1 MTGGKHI
8 RAVGHDGGAD
18 APVETHANAEGESP
32 LSLQDDWAEEDL
44 VADDAE
50 WVEDGAQR
58 QKSGRLAP
66 ALAICVILVWTGF
79 FVWANHGGLNLSID
93 PAFASQ
99 MIAQWS
105 VPVLLVIALWLLV
118 MRTSRR
124 EMSRF
129 VDVGRD
135 LAAQSIMLETRLST
149 INREL
154 SLAREFLAA
163 ETRELETL
171 GRVATARLSENADH
185 LQSLIRDNGAQL
197 DAIETVSRK
206 ATENMDRLRD
216 DLPVVTN
223 STRDMTN
230 QIGAVGRSAQDQ
242 LGELIAGFERL
253 NEFGS
258 ASSQQVE
265 ALRTKVDETLAVLRT
280 QSQQIEE
287 ATSTRFIALRDRIED
302 FRTDL
307 DTREVQV
314 LAAMRMRADRLRE
327 EIAQASDG
335 LEEREAE
342 LLQSLQARIT
352 AIRDGATSV
361 GRSLTEAEETALN
374 RWEKR
379 IRALQGQMVETVAEI
394 EQIDRVATDSAN
406 ERLDEVRRNT
416 TAIMEQ
422 LGAAH
427 SEFMQELNALS
438 AAADRD
444 TQSRVEE
451 VGVQLASFDAS
462 LAERVEKHRER
473 VSLIAEQSA
482 DVSRHI
488 DHLVGEMER
497 AATQGREAETT
508 LSSVLTTFEER
519 LSGSRV
525 ALTETDQTVSEL
537 TEASVRLLEL
547 LQASIERSRSEM
559 PEAIEAAS
567 ESVNQVALRGEALAR
582 MLAGAT
588 DKGRELSE
596 YVLAAQSESA
606 GAMTDIEEFHSR
618 IRETHQA
625 HLSQLDTLRDRL
637 SALSE
642 DSSAV
647 SADAQGRLRDAI
659 AVLEHSVRKAVD
671 SINTGSTDRIQEIA
685 EKVGADAADHIER
698 TVRQRTADAL
708 ASVETA
714 TDRVNNASR
723 ETAIQLRDQLAR
735 INELAG
741 NLENRVAIARQ
752 RAEEQVDNDFSRR
765 AALIT
770 ESLNSHSID
779 IAKALSADVTDS
791 AWASYLK
798 GDRGIF
804 TRRAVRLLDNS
815 EARELVG
822 IYEADEDFREHVN
835 RYIHDFEAMLR
846 SMLSTRDGHAIGVT
860 LLSSDMGKLYVALA
874 QAIERL
880 RT

>member
-1 MTGGKHI
+1 M
-8 RAVGHDGGAD
+8 
-18 APVETHANAEGESP
+18 
-32 LSLQDDWAEEDL
+32 
-44 VADDAE
+44 
-50 WVEDGAQR
+50 
-58 QKSGRLAP
+58 
-66 ALAICVILVWTGF
+66 
-79 FVWANHGGLNLSID
+79 
-93 PAFASQ
+93 
-99 MIAQWS
+99 
-105 VPVLLVIALWLLV
+105 
-118 MRTSRR
+118 
-124 EMSRF
+124 
-129 VDVGRD
+129 
-135 LAAQSIMLETRLST
+135 
-149 INREL
+149 
-154 SLAREFLAA
+154 
-163 ETRELETL
+163 
-171 GRVATARLSENADH
+171 
-185 LQSLIRDNGAQL
+185 
-197 DAIETVSRK
+197 
-206 ATENMDRLRD
+206 
-216 DLPVVTN
+216 PVVAN

-242 LGELIAGFERL
+242 LGELISGFERL
-253 NEFGS
+253 NEFGT

-265 ALRTKVDETLAVLRT
+265 ALRIRIDETLNVLGT
-280 QSQQIEE
+280 QSLQIEE
-287 ATSTRFIALRDRIED
+287 ATSARFVALRDRIED

-307 DTREVQV
+307 DAREVQV
-314 LAAMRMRADRLRE
+314 LAAMRMRADRLRDE
-327 EIAQASDG
+327 VAQASDG

-352 AIRDGATSV
+352 AIRDGASSV
-361 GRSLTEAEETALN
+361 GRSLTDAEEAALN
-374 RWEKR
+374 RWESR
-379 IRALQGQMVETVAEI
+379 IAVLQDQMVETAAEI
-394 EQIDRVATDSAN
+394 EEIDRVATRGAN

-416 TAIMEQ
+416 AAIMEQ

-427 SEFMQELNALS
+427 SEFMQELNTLS
-438 AAADRD
+438 SAADRN
-444 TQSRVEE
+444 TESRIKE
-451 VGVQLASFDAS
+451 VGAQLASFDAS
-462 LAERVEKHRER
+462 IAERAEKHLEH

-488 DHLVGEMER
+488 DNLVGKMER
-497 AATQGREAETT
+497 AAMQGREAETT
-508 LSSVLTTFEER
+508 LSSVLATFEER

-525 ALTETDQTVSEL
+525 ALTETDRTVSEL

-547 LQASIERSRSEM
+547 LQASIERSRSEL

-567 ESVNQVALRGEALAR
+567 ENVNQVVLRGETLGLI
-582 MLAGAT
+582 LAGAS

-618 IRETHQA
+618 IQETHQA
-625 HLSQLDTLRDRL
+625 HLSQLDTLHDRL
-637 SALSE
+637 STLSE
-642 DSSAV
+642 DSSAL

-659 AVLEHSVRKAVD
+659 AVLEHSARKAVD
-671 SINTGSTDRIQEIA
+671 SIDAGNTVRIQEIA
-685 EKVGADAADHIER
+685 EKVGADAAEHIER
-698 TVRQRTADAL
+698 TVRQRTTAAL

-723 ETAIQLRDQLAR
+723 EAAIQLRDQLAR

-741 NLENRVAIARQ
+741 NLENRVALARQ

-765 AALIT
+765 VALIT

>member
-8 RAVGHDGGAD
+8 RAVGQDGGAD
-18 APVETHANAEGESP
+18 APVEKQASTEREDTVSP
-32 LSLQDDWAEEDL
+32 QDDWAEEDF
-44 VADDAE
+44 VADDAD

-58 QKSGRLAP
+58 RKSTWLAP
-66 ALAICVILVWTGF
+66 SLAICIILVWTGF
-79 FVWANHGGLNLSID
+79 FIWAHRGGLSPSID
-93 PAFASQ
+93 PTFASQ
-99 MIAQWS
+99 MIVQWS
-105 VPVLLVIALWLLV
+105 VPVLLVVALWLLV

-135 LAAQSIMLETRLST
+135 LAAQSITLETRLST

-171 GRVATARLSENADH
+171 GRVATARISENAEH

-216 DLPVVTN
+216 DLPVVAN

-242 LGELIAGFERL
+242 LRELISGFERL
-253 NEFGS
+253 NEFGT

-265 ALRTKVDETLAVLRT
+265 SLRIRIDETLNVLGA
-280 QSQQIEE
+280 QSLQIEE
-287 ATSTRFIALRDRIED
+287 ATAARFVALRDRIED

-307 DTREVQV
+307 DAREVQV
-314 LAAMRMRADRLRE
+314 LAAMRMRADRLRD

-352 AIRDGATSV
+352 AIRDGASSV
-361 GRSLTEAEETALN
+361 GRSLTDAEEAALN
-374 RWEKR
+374 RWESR
-379 IRALQGQMVETVAEI
+379 IAALQDQMVKTAAEI

-427 SEFMQELNALS
+427 SEFMQELNTLS
-438 AAADRD
+438 AAADRN
-444 TQSRVEE
+444 TESRIEE
-451 VGVQLASFDAS
+451 VGAQLASFDAS
-462 LAERVEKHRER
+462 IAERAEKHLEH

-488 DHLVGEMER
+488 DNLVGKMER
-497 AATQGREAETT
+497 AAMQGREAETT
-508 LSSVLTTFEER
+508 LSSVLATFEER
-519 LSGSRV
+519 LSDSRV

-537 TEASVRLLEL
+537 TEASIRLLEL
-547 LQASIERSRSEM
+547 LQASIERSRSEL

-567 ESVNQVALRGEALAR
+567 ENVNQVVLRGETLGL
-582 MLAGAT
+582 MLAGAR

-606 GAMTDIEEFHSR
+606 GAMTDIEEFHSH
-618 IRETHQA
+618 IQENHQA

-642 DSSAV
+642 DSSAL

-659 AVLEHSVRKAVD
+659 AVLEHSARKAVD
-671 SINTGSTDRIQEIA
+671 SIDTGSAVRIQEIA

-698 TVRQRTADAL
+698 AVRQRTADAL
-708 ASVETA
+708 ASVEA
-714 TDRVNNASR
+714 VTDRVNNASR

-741 NLENRVAIARQ
+741 NLENRVALARQ

-765 AALIT
+765 VALIT

>member
-18 APVETHANAEGESP
+18 APVETHANTEGESP
-32 LSLQDDWAEEDL
+32 LSLQDDLAEEDL
-44 VADDAE
+44 VADDAD
-50 WVEDGAQR
+50 WVEDDAQR
-58 QKSGRLAP
+58 QKSGWLAP

-79 FVWANHGGLNLSID
+79 FIWAHRGRLNLSID

-99 MIAQWS
+99 MIVQWS

-135 LAAQSIMLETRLST
+135 LAAQSITLETRLST

-171 GRVATARLSENADH
+171 GRVATARLSENADY

-216 DLPVVTN
+216 DLPVVAN

-361 GRSLTEAEETALN
+361 GRSLTDAEETALN
-374 RWEKR
+374 RWENR
-379 IRALQGQMVETVAEI
+379 IAALQGQTAETVAEI
-394 EQIDRVATDSAN
+394 EQIDRVAIDGAN
-406 ERLDEVRRNT
+406 ERVDEVRRNT

-444 TQSRVEE
+444 NQSRVEE
-451 VGVQLASFDAS
+451 VGAQLASFDAS
-462 LAERVEKHRER
+462 IAERVEKHRER

-482 DVSRHI
+482 DVARHI
-488 DHLVGEMER
+488 DNLVGEMER
-497 AATQGREAETT
+497 AAMQGREAETT
-508 LSSVLTTFEER
+508 LSSVLATFEER

-547 LQASIERSRSEM
+547 LQASIERSRSEL

-567 ESVNQVALRGEALAR
+567 ESVNQVALHGETLGL
-582 MLAGAT
+582 MLAAAN

-606 GAMTDIEEFHSR
+606 GAMTDITEFHSR

-671 SINTGSTDRIQEIA
+671 SIDTGSTDRIQEIA
-685 EKVGADAADHIER
+685 EKVGADAAKHIER
-698 TVRQRTADAL
+698 AVRQRTADAL
-708 ASVETA
+708 ASVETV

-741 NLENRVAIARQ
+741 NLENRVALARQ

-765 AALIT
+765 VALIT

-815 EARELVG
+815 ETRELMG